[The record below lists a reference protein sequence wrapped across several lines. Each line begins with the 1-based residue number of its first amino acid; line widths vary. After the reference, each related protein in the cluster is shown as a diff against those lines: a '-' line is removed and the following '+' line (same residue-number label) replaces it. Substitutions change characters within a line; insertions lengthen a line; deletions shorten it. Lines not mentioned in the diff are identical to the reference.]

1 MELPLKKHLLDDISS
16 FYSAYDS
23 LITQGKKVVNNI
35 NVNPSS
41 LVEFCKY
48 LEEVRDA
55 GDRLHV
61 VGMGRSGK
69 VGMLI
74 GELLKNIGI
83 KVSYLGK
90 SLARPVRENDVVFG
104 VTGSGWTNFTANALQ
119 DSLKKGANV
128 IAFTGNSRS
137 IAGRLADSI
146 IEIPQ
151 GYSKRSREQLGRAP
165 LTPMGTMFEL
175 SSLLVGIGVV
185 SGINDGSIVKGFNQG
200 INEVLNA
207 AEVTL
212 SKIKKNELPIKQFIR
227 NIESFS
233 AKSGKNVYLFGS
245 GLDSIVASMASIR
258 FNHLK
263 IDVKSAYDWRFRRE
277 NDLLI
282 AISGSGVSTRTL
294 ERVMSAKSVPMKV
307 ISFTSFPKSKLAQN
321 SDLFIEIEGRTEKTN
336 AYLQQISKLKHFI
349 PSFEYVTSITLDAC
363 VAQLALDLGISE
375 SEMEAEHANIE

>member
-1 MELPLKKHLLDDISS
+1 LKGHLSNDISS

-23 LITQGKKVVNNI
+23 LITQAKKVVNII
-35 NVNPSS
+35 NENPSS
-41 LVEFCKY
+41 LVEFCKC
-48 LEEVRDA
+48 LEKVKDA
-55 GDRLHV
+55 GHRVHI

-90 SLARPVRENDVVFG
+90 SLARPVREKDVVFG

-119 DSLKKGANV
+119 DSLRKGANV
-128 IAFTGNSRS
+128 IAFTGKSRS

-146 IEIPQ
+146 IEIPR
-151 GYSKRSREQLGRAP
+151 GYSKRDRKQLGRAP

-185 SGINDGSIVKGFNQG
+185 SGINDGSIVKGFNEG
-200 INEVLNA
+200 INEVLSA

-212 SKIKKNELPIKQFIR
+212 SNIKKKEQPIKQFIR
-227 NIESFS
+227 IIEDFS
-233 AKSGKNVYLFGS
+233 AKPGKNVYLFGS

-294 ERVMSAKSVPMKV
+294 ERVMSAKSVMMKV
-307 ISFTSFPKSKLAQN
+307 ISFTSFPRSELAQN
-321 SDLFIEIEGRTEKTN
+321 SELFIEIEGRTEKTN
-336 AYLQQISKLKHFI
+336 AYLQQISELQYFV
-349 PSFEYVTSITLDAC
+349 PSFEYVTSVTLDAC

-375 SEMEAEHANIE
+375 SEMKAEHANIE

>member
-1 MELPLKKHLLDDISS
+1 MKKHLLNDISS

-23 LITQGKKVVNNI
+23 LITQGKKVVNSI
-35 NVNPSS
+35 NENPSS

-55 GDRLHV
+55 GNRLHV

-151 GYSKRSREQLGRAP
+151 GYSKTSREQLGRAP

-185 SGINDGSIVKGFNQG
+185 SGINDGSIVKGFNEG
-200 INEVLNA
+200 INEVLSA
-207 AEVTL
+207 AEETL
-212 SKIKKNELPIKQFIR
+212 SKIKKNEVPIKQFIR
-227 NIESFS
+227 NVESFS

-263 IDVKSAYDWRFRRE
+263 IDIKSSYDWRFRRE

-307 ISFTSFPKSKLAQN
+307 ISFTSFPKSELAQN
-321 SDLFIEIEGRTEKTN
+321 SELFIEIEGRTEKTN
-336 AYLQQISKLKHFI
+336 AYLQQISKLKYFI